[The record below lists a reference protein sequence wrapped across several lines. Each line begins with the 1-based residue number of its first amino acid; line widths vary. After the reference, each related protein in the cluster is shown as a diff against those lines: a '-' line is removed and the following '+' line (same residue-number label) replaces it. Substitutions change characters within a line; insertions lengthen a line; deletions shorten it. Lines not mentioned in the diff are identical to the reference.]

1 MSDLNGNNRK
11 DSFLRELFTTKPLA
25 GSGLI
30 ILIIFVVVAI
40 FADWLAPYPMENG
53 QLPVDIID
61 KLKGPSSGHP
71 LGTDGLGRDI
81 LSYLIYGARTSVILC
96 LVCTAISTVVSLVIG
111 VSSAVIGGK
120 FDLILQRFIDAW
132 MCIPGLLILLIIM
145 SLLGNGMW
153 QMIIAISIPGGIG
166 GSRMIRSAA
175 ISVKDS
181 GYVKTSQLLGASAF
195 WKMRKH
201 VTPNILP
208 IVIIGLAGSLGG
220 IVLMEATMNFLGFG
234 VDPGTPSWGYMIT
247 NQGRTYMFK
256 ASMLAIYP
264 GILISLMVFASA
276 MFGDGVRDILDPR
289 LKGGVGNY
297 GVKNVLFGKGGR
309 RENEKKEE

>member
-1 MSDLNGNNRK
+1 MSNLEK
-11 DSFLRELFTTKPLA
+11 KMKKESFIHELFFSKPLA
-25 GSGLI
+25 AAGLI
-30 ILIIFVVVAI
+30 ILIVFMFVAI
-40 FADWLAPYPMENG
+40 FADVLVPYPFENG
-53 QLPVDIID
+53 QLPVNVLE
-61 KLKGPSSGHP
+61 KLEGPSAAHL

-96 LVCTAISTVVSLVIG
+96 LVCTAISTVISVAIG
-111 VSSAVIGGK
+111 VASAVIGGK

-132 MCIPGLLILLIIM
+132 MCIPGLLILLILM
-145 SLLGNGMW
+145 SLLGSGMW

-175 ISVKDS
+175 IAVKDS
-181 GYVKTSQLLGASAF
+181 GYVKAAHMLGASSL

-247 NQGRTYMFK
+247 NQGRTFMFK
-256 ASMLAIYP
+256 APLLAIYP

-289 LKGGVGNY
+289 LKGGVSGY
-297 GVKNVLFGKGGR
+297 SVKNVVIGKV
-309 RENEKKEE
+309 KKEVKS